1 MKELYDNVSTRC
13 SQMVT
18 RSYSTSFSLAIRL
31 LHKDYEIPVYS
42 IYGFV
47 RFADEIVDTFHQ
59 YDKRYLLEEF
69 TSDTKKA
76 IQNKISLNP
85 ILHSFQ
91 LAVNKYHIEWEL
103 IETFL
108 ESMRMDLNQT
118 QYTRES
124 YNKYILGSAEVVGLM
139 CLRVF
144 CEGNQALYDKLKP
157 FAMKLGSAFQKI
169 NFLRDLNADV
179 NHLGRFYFPEL
190 DFGDFNTE
198 SKAKIEK
205 EIRADFSTGLMGIR
219 QLPQK
224 SRFGVY
230 AAYIYYFS
238 LLKKI
243 EQTPAQVIQKKR
255 VRISDKEKYALL
267 AGAYLRHSF
276 NML

>member
-1 MKELYDNVSTRC
+1 MKELYDSVSIRC

-31 LHKDYEIPVYS
+31 LHKDYVIPIYS

-47 RFADEIVDTFHQ
+47 RFADEIVDSFHQ
-59 YDKRYLLEEF
+59 YDKRNLLEEF
-69 TSDTKKA
+69 SQDTQKA
-76 IQNKISLNP
+76 IHDGISLNP

-91 LAVNKYHIEWEL
+91 LTVNKYHIEWEL
-103 IETFL
+103 IDTFL

-118 QYTRES
+118 QYNRES
-124 YNKYILGSAEVVGLM
+124 FNKYVLGSAEVVGLM

-144 CEGNQALYDKLKP
+144 CEGNQALFDTLKP
-157 FAMKLGSAFQKI
+157 YAMKLGSAFQKI
-169 NFLRDLNADV
+169 NFLRDLNADF

-190 DFGDFNTE
+190 DFGDFNAET
-198 SKAKIEK
+198 KTKIEK
-205 EIRADFSTGLMGIR
+205 EIRDDFSAGLMGIR
-219 QLPQK
+219 QLPKK

-230 AAYIYYFS
+230 AAYIYYYS
-238 LLKKI
+238 LLRKI
-243 EQTPAQVIQKKR
+243 EGTPPQVIQKKR

>member
-1 MKELYDNVSTRC
+1 
-13 SQMVT
+13 MVT

-31 LHKDYEIPVYS
+31 LHKDYLIPIYS

-47 RFADEIVDTFHQ
+47 RFADEIVDSFHQ
-59 YDKRYLLEEF
+59 YDKRNLLEEF
-69 TSDTKKA
+69 SKDTQKA
-76 IQNKISLNP
+76 IHDGISLNP

-91 LAVNKYHIEWEL
+91 LTVNKYHIEWEL
-103 IETFL
+103 IDTFL

-118 QYTRES
+118 QYNRES
-124 YNKYILGSAEVVGLM
+124 FNKYVLGSAEVVGLM

-144 CEGNQALYDKLKP
+144 CEGNIALYDSLKP

-169 NFLRDLNADV
+169 NFLRDLNADFI
-179 NHLGRFYFPEL
+179 HLGRFYFPEL
-190 DFGDFNTE
+190 DFGDFNAET
-198 SKAKIEK
+198 KAKIEK
-205 EIRADFSTGLMGIR
+205 EIREDFSSGLMGIR
-219 QLPQK
+219 QLPKK

-230 AAYIYYFS
+230 AAYIYYYS
-238 LLKKI
+238 LLRKI
-243 EQTPAQVIQKKR
+243 EGTPPQVIQKKR

>member
-144 CEGNQALYDKLKP
+144 CEGNHALYDKLKP

-205 EIRADFSTGLMGIR
+205 EIRADFSAGLMGIR
-219 QLPQK
+219 LLPQK

-243 EQTPAQVIQKKR
+243 EETPAQVIQKKR

-276 NML
+276 NLL